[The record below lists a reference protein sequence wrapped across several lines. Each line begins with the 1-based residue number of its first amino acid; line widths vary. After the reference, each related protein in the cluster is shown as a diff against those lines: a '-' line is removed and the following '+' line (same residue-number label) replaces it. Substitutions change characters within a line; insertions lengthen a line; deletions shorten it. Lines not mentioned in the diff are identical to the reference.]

1 MNNRGQHGADQ
12 QNMGCNMNGYPPS
25 SSLFM
30 APNYM
35 YPQPVQEAIPAQPI
49 PFPGISAPPMY
60 PIPSPVVSPP
70 QQIPN
75 DVVIDLANSASDD
88 DSSDESVN
96 ASEPE
101 ANPDTLSALHESIAL
116 CFLLPRY

>member
-1 MNNRGQHGADQ
+1 
-12 QNMGCNMNGYPPS
+12 MNGYPPS